1 MERKSHALL
10 LSKHTAFSRNKRN
23 ILFLR
28 QKIED
33 VLIDDLTKV
42 LTRIGNVLK

>member
-1 MERKSHALL
+1 MEKKSHSLL
-10 LSKHTAFSRNKRN
+10 SSKHTAFSRNKTN

-28 QKIED
+28 QKIEE
-33 VLIDDLTKV
+33 VFIDDLSKV